1 MRQAYKPTQPMLDLK
16 LEATHHLSESSGTAI
31 DSEFPIEQANMLAE
45 RESFNKH
52 LFRPNTYLHKWWARR
67 SGTTFRHL
75 LKQLCDD
82 PASRDYYAPG
92 GLENKIILDPM
103 MGGGTTLHEAI
114 RLGANVIGFDID
126 PIPVLQARASLTS
139 LPLAAKKA
147 VFEQFYAQLAQR
159 LRPFNTTSC
168 PICNTECEAQFTLY
182 ALRKR
187 CDCGEALF
195 VDSLL
200 LREEPNGSNIELCA
214 NGRELTIK
222 GQSFEAHWTAPLPVY
237 EKNTRQCPHCHA
249 VFQDMKAETFA
260 DRYIP
265 LVTVGVCSEHGL
277 FYKFPDQKDLL
288 NIQHAKDEIQKSA
301 LPSADHLRVAG
312 GPKSDDLLSKG
323 VANFGELFTARQLM
337 YISTCKALL
346 DTVDEPHRLWLGM
359 LISTSLEFNSLL
371 CGYKGADKRRAGAI
385 RHVFSHHAYSF
396 PHTALEN
403 NPVFSGNTSGTLG
416 LLFEDRILAASE
428 WAETPVERQHA
439 RGKWTK
445 VVVLGEKDSGQP
457 VTAVDELQLGAQQF
471 IADQQDSS
479 KLPLPD
485 ESVNHVVTDPP
496 YYDSVQYSDLA
507 QFFRAWLSWML
518 PQAANWNYTVTD
530 SAVAETEKD
539 GAKYQHVL
547 SAIWRECNRVLKKP
561 DGRLIFTFHHWRP
574 EAWAYLT
581 LSLRTAGFSL
591 ITSYTLHS
599 ENPISVHIRQLNA
612 LKHDSVLVLAPRTN
626 VTPRKVFALSEPIA
640 TNDSHTF
647 CQQCA
652 NVLGYCLDSNL
663 DDAAIFQLW
672 HAMLET

>member
-1 MRQAYKPTQPMLDLK
+1 MRQVYKPFQPMLDLR
-16 LEATHHLSESSGTAI
+16 LEAVPPLHTLEGVAI
-31 DSEFPIEQANMLAE
+31 DSEFPIEQANLLAE

-82 PASRDYYAPG
+82 PASRDYYTPG

-114 RLGANVIGFDID
+114 RLGASVIGFDID

-147 VFEQFYAQLAQR
+147 VFKEFYAQLAQR
-159 LRPFNTTSC
+159 LRPLNTTSC
-168 PICNTECEAQFTLY
+168 PICEAECETQFTLY

-187 CDCGEALF
+187 CTCGEALF
-195 VDSLL
+195 VDSFL
-200 LREEPNGSNIELCA
+200 LREEPNGSTIELSV
-214 NGRELTIK
+214 NDRELAIK
-222 GQSFEAHWTAPLPVY
+222 GQIFEARQTAPLPVY
-237 EKNTRQCPHCHA
+237 EKTVRQCPICQA
-249 VFQDMKAETFA
+249 TFQDIKDEPFVA
-260 DRYIP
+260 RYVP
-265 LVTVGVCSEHGL
+265 LVVVGTCSEHGL
-277 FYKFPDQKDLL
+277 FYKFPDEKDLQR
-288 NIQHAKDEIQKSA
+288 IQNARDEIQAST
-301 LPSADHLRVAG
+301 LPSADYLRITG

-323 VANFGELFTARQLM
+323 VTHFGELFTPRQLI
-337 YISTCKALL
+337 YINTCKALL
-346 DTVDEPHRLWLGM
+346 DTVEERHRLWLGM

-416 LLFEDRILAASE
+416 LLFEDRIVAASE
-428 WAETPVERQHA
+428 WADAPIERQYIN
-439 RGKWTK
+439 GKWAK
-445 VVVLGEKDSGQP
+445 IIVPGESDSGQP
-457 VTAVDELQLGAQQF
+457 ATTFNELRLGSQRFMAR
-471 IADQQDSS
+471 QQDSS

-485 ESVNHVVTDPP
+485 ESVDHVITDPP

-518 PQAANWNYTVTD
+518 PLEANWNYTVTD
-530 SAVAETEKD
+530 SAVAETDKD

-547 SAIWRECNRVLKKP
+547 SAIWSECSRVLKKP

-581 LSLRTAGFSL
+581 LSLRTAKFKL
-591 ITSYTLHS
+591 VTSYTLYA

-612 LKHDSVLVLAPRTN
+612 LKHDSVLVLAPKAVSIT
-626 VTPRKVFALSEPIA
+626 RKPFAIAEPIA
-640 TNDSHTF
+640 TSDSYTF

-652 NVLGYCLDSNL
+652 NVLGYCLDSDL
-663 DDAAIFQLW
+663 DDDAIFQLW
-672 HAMLET
+672 HTMLKA

>member
-1 MRQAYKPTQPMLDLK
+1 MLDLK
-16 LEATHHLSESSGTAI
+16 LEAIQHLSKSSGAAI
-31 DSEFPIEQANMLAE
+31 DTEFPIEQANLLAE

-75 LKQLCDD
+75 LKQLCDN
-82 PASRDYYAPG
+82 PASRDYYVPG

-114 RLGANVIGFDID
+114 RLGASVIGFDID

-147 VFEQFYAQLAQR
+147 IFEQFYDQLAQR

-182 ALRKR
+182 SLRKR
-187 CDCGEALF
+187 CTCGEALF

-200 LREEPNGSNIELCA
+200 LREEPNGSSIELCA
-214 NGRELTIK
+214 NGRELAIK

-237 EKNTRQCPHCHA
+237 EKNTRQCPQCHA
-249 VFQDMKAETFA
+249 VFQDMKAEPFA

-265 LVTVGVCSEHGL
+265 LVIVGVCSEHGL

-288 NIQHAKDEIQKSA
+288 NIQNAKDEIQKIT
-301 LPSADHLRVAG
+301 LPSADHLRIAG

-323 VANFGELFTARQLM
+323 VTNFGELFTARQLI

-346 DTVDEPHRLWLGM
+346 GAVDEPHRLWLGM

-416 LLFEDRILAASE
+416 LLFEDRIIAASE
-428 WAETPVERQHA
+428 WAETPVERQYA
-439 RGKWTK
+439 RGRWTK
-445 VVVLGEKDSGQP
+445 VIVLGEKDSGQP
-457 VTAVDELQLGAQQF
+457 VTTVDELHLGAQQF
-471 IADQQDSS
+471 IASQHDSS

-485 ESVNHVVTDPP
+485 ESVDHVVTDPP

-547 SAIWRECNRVLKKP
+547 SAIWSECNRVLKKP

-581 LSLRTAGFSL
+581 LSLRYAGFRL

-612 LKHDSVLVLAPRTN
+612 LKHDSVLVLAPRTD
-626 VTPRKVFALSEPIA
+626 VTPRKLFALPEPIA
-640 TNDSHTF
+640 TSDSHTF